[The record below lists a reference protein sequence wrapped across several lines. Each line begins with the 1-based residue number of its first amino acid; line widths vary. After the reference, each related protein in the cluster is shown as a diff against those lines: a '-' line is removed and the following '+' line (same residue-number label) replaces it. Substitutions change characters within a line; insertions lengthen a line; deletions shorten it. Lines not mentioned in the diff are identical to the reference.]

1 VHPNDIFDVDN
12 PAASLYKRHIISE
25 AYGCPI
31 CKEHSGSVF
40 AGIEID
46 ARDLIHFK
54 YHCNLCGSTSEKV
67 FSLEEIRL
75 LTRQYAQGDE
85 STFFECW
92 YMVRFYPH
100 LINDFQKYKQ
110 FVEILRKP
118 ERSRW
123 VEAARR
129 LWRYLTMATQTQYL
143 KEIL

>member
-1 VHPNDIFDVDN
+1 MEPNNVFDIEN

-25 AYGCPI
+25 AYGCQR
-31 CKEHSGSVF
+31 CQNHSGSVF
-40 AGIEID
+40 AGIGID
-46 ARDLIHFK
+46 TSNLIHFR

-92 YMVRFYPH
+92 YMVRYYPH

-129 LWRYLTMATQTQYL
+129 LWRYLTIGERTQY
-143 KEIL
+143 KQEI